1 MAETVSSSALLPDKP
16 NVIKFS
22 QLANQLSKAEFVF
35 ADLEIH
41 YRHIVVPRNNVYG
54 RIIKVKS

>member
-35 ADLEIH
+35 ADSK
-41 YRHIVVPRNNVYG
+41 Y
-54 RIIKVKS
+54 IIGI